1 MSIEEKEIIVDIP
14 ALQEKIVVKITKEM
28 TVKDVI
34 EQIIRYYREK
44 DGTDISDQAIITKI
58 AESLELIWLKQPKS
72 QKLNE

>member
-34 EQIIRYYREK
+34 EQIILYYREK
-44 DGTDISDQAIITKI
+44 EGIDINDQSIISKI
-58 AESLELIWLKQPKS
+58 DESLELIWLKGPIVLKP
-72 QKLNE
+72 

>member
-14 ALQEKIVVKITKEM
+14 ALQEKIVVKITKEL

-44 DGTDISDQAIITKI
+44 DGTDISDQAVITKI

>member
-44 DGTDISDQAIITKI
+44 DGTDISDQAVITKI